1 MSLFIWPLFSSLYL
15 WHTHTC
21 ISLSLIFS
29 VPPILSPVCSVISC
43 KVLQISIGRWGR
55 IIHNM
60 FMRTGVCQSQG
71 QVVHPRVCAR
81 VRERFTTPSSL
92 SLSVSSSTPWQHF
105 LGEHT
110 QYKMLEHFHKH
121 TRTTAFVKGDG
132 RSRAMNTGWCRAAQQ
147 ARVAVTPLG
156 NPPHLSLL
164 LHSSFSFSL
173 SLYSPC
179 TYLLPIPF
187 LP

>member
-1 MSLFIWPLFSSLYL
+1 M
-15 WHTHTC
+15 
-21 ISLSLIFS
+21 
-29 VPPILSPVCSVISC
+29 CSVISC

-92 SLSVSSSTPWQHF
+92 SLSVSLSTPWQHF

-132 RSRAMNTGWCRAAQQ
+132 RSRAVNTGWCRAAQRT
-147 ARVAVTPLG
+147 RVAVTPLG
-156 NPPHLSLL
+156 NPPSFVSSLRLQFLFQFIPLFPLHLSPA
-164 LHSSFSFSL
+164 HSFSALVSYLCNFLSSICSL
-173 SLYSPC
+173 VSVFTLC
-179 TYLLPIPF
+179 TAYVNW
-187 LP
+187 